1 MISKLEILG
10 YAASSFCCGMALMV
24 ACNRQRSAIHWAFII
39 GMAGLAA
46 EYVFFALTTEAALPA
61 DAIYWQ
67 NWRLISASCAS
78 SVWLIFSLTYAR
90 GNYLE
95 FLKSWRVALLAAL
108 LIPIGIAALF
118 GNELIVAADQNSAGQ
133 WMMRLGV
140 PGAVLTLFS
149 LLAAILVLM
158 NLEYTFRAAVGTM
171 RWRIKFMVLGIGVI
185 FVVGAYVNGQA
196 LLFHNTLALSL
207 QGVAAMATLFGTALS
222 VRSLL
227 RPGHFET
234 SVYPSKFVLRTS
246 LVLVLAG
253 VYFFIVGIFAKV
265 VEFFGGD
272 AAFTLKAFILLVALV
287 LVAVLASS
295 DRMRLSTRR
304 FMSRHFQRPVYDYR
318 SMWRRFAGET
328 ASAVQPAEL
337 CQATVKFLADV
348 LQALSISIWLVDDK
362 RENLTFAASTFLSE
376 ARANTLKPT
385 SADAVAL
392 FQGLEKNTEPVDIDA
407 SHEKWVAVLRQCH
420 PDQFRSGGNRICA
433 PLMSSSQLIGIIILG
448 DRVKGEPFSWQD
460 LDLLKCV
467 ADSAAASL
475 LNIQLSQKLL
485 QAGQMEAFQTMSAF
499 FVHDLK
505 NTISTLNLMLKN
517 LPGNF
522 DNPEFREDALRGI
535 SKTIA
540 HINHLI
546 QRLGQLR
553 GRLQIKPV
561 ASDLNEL
568 VLSVLSGVETS
579 PQINLVKTIH
589 PLPKMLLDQE
599 QIQKVVTN
607 LIFNAREAVSAAGEV
622 RIETSQ
628 NNGWAVLS
636 VSDNG
641 CGMNPDFLS
650 HSLFRPFQTTKKNG
664 LGIGLFQSKMIVE
677 AHRGRIQVESQP
689 GKGTT
694 FRIILPLPN
703 QTYELQTTHR

>member
-1 MISKLEILG
+1 MNDSDILG
-10 YAASSFCCGMALMV
+10 FAGAIVCCGLAIIV
-24 ACNRQRSAIHWAFII
+24 ACNRQRSAVHWAFIV
-39 GMAGLAA
+39 GMAALAA
-46 EYVFFALTTEAALPA
+46 ENALFALSSDAVLPA
-61 DAIYWQ
+61 EIVSWQ
-67 NWRLISASCAS
+67 KWRLIVASCAS
-78 SVWLIFSLTYAR
+78 PVWLFFSLTYAR
-90 GNYLE
+90 WNPSE
-95 FLKSWRVALLAAL
+95 FLKSWRVVLVAVFV
-108 LIPIGIAALF
+108 IPVGIACLF
-118 GNELIVAADQNSAGQ
+118 GNDLIASADQTSVGQ
-133 WMMRLGV
+133 WIFHLGLS
-140 PGAVLTLFS
+140 GAVLNTFS

-158 NLEYTFRAAVGTM
+158 NLESTFRAAVGTM
-171 RWRIKFMVLGIGVI
+171 LWRIKFMILGMGVI
-185 FVVGAYVNGQA
+185 FIVRAYVNGQA

-207 QGVAAMATLFGTALS
+207 QTLAAMGTLFGAALS
-222 VRSLL
+222 ARSLL

-234 SVYPSKFVLRTS
+234 NVYPSKFVLRTS

-253 VYFFIVGIFAKV
+253 VYFFIVGIFAKI

-272 AAFTLKAFILLVALV
+272 TAFTLKAFILLVVLV
-287 LVAVLASS
+287 LSTVLALS
-295 DRMRLSTRR
+295 DRFRQQTRL
-304 FMSRHFQRPVYDYR
+304 FMNRHFQRPVYDYR
-318 SMWRRFAGET
+318 SMWRKFAEET
-328 ASAVQPAEL
+328 ASTVQPAEL

-348 LQALSISIWLVDDK
+348 LQALSVSIWLVDDK
-362 RENLTFAASTFLSE
+362 HENFTVGASTFLSE
-376 ARANTLKPT
+376 ARTNTLNLTP
-385 SADAVAL
+385 AHAMAVMQAM
-392 FQGLEKNTEPVDIDA
+392 EKRPEPVDIDVSRESWA
-407 SHEKWVAVLRQCH
+407 AALKECH

-433 PLMSSSQLIGIIILG
+433 PLMSGGQMIGMVILG
-448 DRVKGEPFSWQD
+448 DRVKGVPFSWQD
-460 LDLLKCV
+460 LDLIRCV
-467 ADSAAASL
+467 ADSAAAGL
-475 LNIQLSQKLL
+475 MNIQLSQKLL

-517 LPGNF
+517 LPANF

-535 SKTIA
+535 AKTIS
-540 HINHLI
+540 HVNHLI

-568 VLSVLSGVETS
+568 VLSVLSGVETT

-589 PLPKMLLDQE
+589 PLPPVLLDQE
-599 QIQKVVTN
+599 QMQKVVTN
-607 LIFNAREAVSAAGEV
+607 LVFNAREAVTSTGEV
-622 RIETSQ
+622 RVETSQ

-641 CGMNPDFLS
+641 CGMNSDFLN

-694 FRIILPLPN
+694 FRIILPIPK
-703 QTYELQTTHR
+703 QAYELKTAHC

>member
-1 MISKLEILG
+1 
-10 YAASSFCCGMALMV
+10 ARW
-24 ACNRQRSAIHWAFII
+24 NHW
-39 GMAGLAA
+39 
-46 EYVFFALTTEAALPA
+46 
-61 DAIYWQ
+61 
-67 NWRLISASCAS
+67 
-78 SVWLIFSLTYAR
+78 
-90 GNYLE
+90 E
-95 FLKSWRVALLAAL
+95 FLKSWRAVLILAFAVPL
-108 LIPIGIAALF
+108 GIAGLF
-118 GNELIVAADQNSAGQ
+118 GDELFVSADQTTAGR
-133 WMMRLGV
+133 WLFHLGLS
-140 PGAVLTLFS
+140 GAVLNVYS
-149 LLAAILVLM
+149 LLVAILVLM

-171 RWRIKFMVLGIGVI
+171 LWRIKFTIIGIGVI
-185 FVVGAYVNGQA
+185 FIVNAYVNGEA
-196 LLFHNTLALSL
+196 LLFHNTLTLSL
-207 QGVAAMATLFGTALS
+207 QSVAAMGTLFGAALTM
-222 VRSLL
+222 RSLL
-227 RPGHFET
+227 RPGHFEAN
-234 SVYPSKFVLRTS
+234 VYPSKFVLRTS
-246 LVLVLAG
+246 LVLALAG
-253 VYFFIVGIFAKV
+253 VYFFIVGVFAKV

-272 AAFTLKAFILLVALV
+272 TAFTLKAFILLVALV
-287 LVAVLASS
+287 LVTVLVLS
-295 DRMRLSTRR
+295 DRMRQQARL

-348 LQALSISIWLVDDK
+348 LQALSLSIWLVDDK
-362 RENLTFAASTFLSE
+362 RENFTFAASTFLSE
-376 ARANTLKPT
+376 ARANALKMT
-385 SADAVAL
+385 NADAIAVMQA
-392 FQGLEKNTEPVDIDA
+392 LEKHPEPFDFDA
-407 SHEKWVAVLRQCH
+407 SHENWAAALKQCH
-420 PDQFRSGGNRICA
+420 PDQFRSGGNRICV
-433 PLMSSSQLIGIIILG
+433 PLMSGGQMVGMIILG
-448 DRVKGEPFSWQD
+448 DRVKGVPCSWQD

-467 ADSAAASL
+467 ADSAAAGL

-517 LPGNF
+517 LPSNF

-535 SKTIA
+535 AKTIT
-540 HINHLI
+540 HVNHLI

-568 VLSVLSGVETS
+568 VLSVLSGVETNA
-579 PQINLVKTIH
+579 QINVVKTIH
-589 PLPKMLLDQE
+589 PLPIMLLDQE
-599 QIQKVVTN
+599 QMQKVVTN
-607 LIFNAREAVSAAGEV
+607 LIFNAREAVSSPGEV
-622 RIETSQ
+622 RVETCQ

-641 CGMNPDFLS
+641 CGMNPDFLN

-694 FRIILPLPN
+694 FRIILPIPKTNL
-703 QTYELQTTHR
+703 

>member
-1 MISKLEILG
+1 MSDTDILG
-10 YAASSFCCGMALMV
+10 FAGALACCGLALIV
-24 ACNRQRSAIHWAFII
+24 VLSRQRSAIHWAFII

-46 EYVFFALTTEAALPA
+46 ENLFFALTVDAVLPV
-61 DAIYWQ
+61 DIVFWQ
-67 NWRLISASCAS
+67 KWRLIVSSCACP
-78 SVWLIFSLTYAR
+78 VWLYFSLTYAR
-90 GNYLE
+90 WNHAE
-95 FLKSWRVALLAAL
+95 FLKSWRAVFVAFFLV
-108 LIPIGIAALF
+108 PIGIAGLF
-118 GNELIVAADQNSAGQ
+118 GNNLIVAASQTAAGQ
-133 WMMRLGV
+133 WMFHLGLS
-140 PGAVLTLFS
+140 GAILNVFS
-149 LLAAILVLM
+149 LLTAIVVLV
-158 NLEYTFRAAVGTM
+158 NLESTFRAAVGTM
-171 RWRIKFMVLGIGVI
+171 LWRIKFMILGMGVI
-185 FVVGAYVNGQA
+185 FIVMAYVNGQA

-207 QGVAAMATLFGTALS
+207 QNVAAIGTLLGSALS

-227 RPGHFET
+227 RRGHFET
-234 SVYPSKFVLRTS
+234 TVYPSKFVLRTS
-246 LVLVLAG
+246 LVLALAG
-253 VYFFIVGIFAKV
+253 VYFFVVGIFAKV
-265 VEFFGGD
+265 VEYFGGD
-272 AAFTLKAFILLVALV
+272 NDFTFKAFILLVALV
-287 LVAVLASS
+287 LATVMALS
-295 DRMRLSTRR
+295 DRVRQQTRL
-304 FMSRHFQRPVYDYR
+304 FMNRHFQRPVYDYR

-337 CQATVKFLADV
+337 CQATGKFLADV
-348 LQALSISIWLVDDK
+348 LQALSVSIWLVDDK
-362 RENLTFAASTFLSE
+362 RENFTVAASTFLSE
-376 ARANTLKPT
+376 ARSKTLNLTAANAT
-385 SADAVAL
+385 AVMQAL
-392 FQGLEKNTEPVDIDA
+392 ERRPEAVDIDA
-407 SHEKWVAVLRQCH
+407 SREDWAAALKQCH

-433 PLMSSSQLIGIIILG
+433 PLMSGGQMIGLIILG
-448 DRVKGEPFSWQD
+448 DRVKGVPFSWQD

-467 ADSAAASL
+467 ADSAAAGL
-475 LNIQLSQKLL
+475 MNIQLSQKLL

-517 LPGNF
+517 LPANF

-535 SKTIA
+535 SKTIT
-540 HINHLI
+540 HVNHLI

-579 PQINLVKTIH
+579 PQVNVVKSIH
-589 PLPKMLLDQE
+589 PLPIMLLDQE
-599 QIQKVVTN
+599 QMQKVVTN
-607 LIFNAREAVSAAGEV
+607 LIFNAREAVTSTGEV
-622 RIETSQ
+622 RIETSE

-641 CGMNPDFLS
+641 CGMNSEFLN

-694 FRIILPLPN
+694 FRIILPIPK
-703 QTYELQTTHR
+703 QAYELQTAHC